1 MGKTFVFLKAGAV
14 AHLNKVAML
23 KINQTHP
30 QNGFQIHAELEV
42 RTPISV
48 FVGKNGGGKS
58 RFFLA
63 IKSGIAI
70 VELNGN
76 KLTPATDIS
85 FLEKELVPHFG
96 AYHDV
101 NSHRLLIPFLI
112 H

>member
-1 MGKTFVFLKAGAV
+1 
-14 AHLNKVAML
+14 ML

-30 QNGFQIHAELEV
+30 QNGFQIHVELEV